1 MVKKNVGSGPCA
13 RTPLD
18 FHDGTSKVGAHVGDK
33 ATSGLVGDFAFFILK
48 YICAGAQKWTRSQ
61 SFGRKVPLPL
71 RINPVAR
78 DRTFPQGAPPSR
90 RPAPSGIDHAQ
101 FAVFRGRNGD
111 VDRLGLEK
119 LRDLRRAN
127 RGGWS
132 HNSRYLKMK
141 KPCGRSGIFRPL
153 NELVDR
159 NFS

>member
-1 MVKKNVGSGPCA
+1 AAKKGPRIKDSA
-13 RTPLD
+13 RRP
-18 FHDGTSKVGAHVGDK
+18 
-33 ATSGLVGDFAFFILK
+33 
-48 YICAGAQKWTRSQ
+48 
-61 SFGRKVPLPL
+61 PLPL
-71 RINPVAR
+71 PINPVAR
-78 DRTFPQGAPPSR
+78 ARPSPQGAPPSR

-141 KPCGRSGIFRPL
+141 KPCARMGSGALLPRCADHVGWAL
-153 NELVDR
+153 L
-159 NFS
+159 

>member
-1 MVKKNVGSGPCA
+1 MVKKNVGSWPCA

-18 FHDGTSKVGAHVGDK
+18 FHDGTSKVGAHVGD
-33 ATSGLVGDFAFFILK
+33 K

-127 RGGWS
+127 RGVG
-132 HNSRYLKMK
+132 L
-141 KPCGRSGIFRPL
+141 IIL
-153 NELVDR
+153 AI
-159 NFS
+159 